1 MASHQQLN
9 ICHRGWFP
17 IFIFFSILQ
26 TCVKFQVIYPGC
38 TDYIPEVKIVIA
50 QSSRSFETATCTI
63 HLKSLVTLPGL
74 HFLNIAFLIRLFP
87 YRLPTSNTYNPLQ
100 LKLSWFIRL
109 VPQPIACVA
118 QGTFLVANEPISI
131 WLAPMS
137 KAIHFLL
144 GLKCWWLSKTEKHVA
159 RLLIY
164 FKSD

>member
-1 MASHQQLN
+1 MTEVVWVAEAFSSRWPAISNRIYATEGDSLYS
-9 ICHRGWFP
+9 F
-17 IFIFFSILQ
+17 FFSILQ

-109 VPQPIACVA
+109 VPVVRVYVYRSPV
-118 QGTFLVANEPISI
+118 
-131 WLAPMS
+131 
-137 KAIHFLL
+137 
-144 GLKCWWLSKTEKHVA
+144 
-159 RLLIY
+159 
-164 FKSD
+164 

>member
-17 IFIFFSILQ
+17 TFIFFSILQ

-50 QSSRSFETATCTI
+50 QSSRSIETATCTI

-74 HFLNIAFLIRLFP
+74 HLLNIVFLIRLFP

-109 VPQPIACVA
+109 VPVVRVIMFTDRLCSP
-118 QGTFLVANEPISI
+118 GYFLGGEGADFNLTCS
-131 WLAPMS
+131 
-137 KAIHFLL
+137 
-144 GLKCWWLSKTEKHVA
+144 HVESNPFFTWA
-159 RLLIY
+159 KMLVT
-164 FKSD
+164 K